1 MLKLYKKS
9 RLAFALVFIGIY
21 VIVAS
26 ALDGLSETVG
36 IPFVFTAPFLL
47 ALGTVLLVFILK
59 NGFKTRYG
67 LYRGN
72 LNWAGCLFFIPLAVI
87 VSMNFLAGVNL
98 SAEPL
103 PTILGVVSML
113 AVGFIEEIIFRG
125 FLFKAMAKDNIVWAF
140 VVSTLTFALGHIVNL
155 FNGADILST
164 LLQITYAGAGGFL
177 FTTIFYK
184 TDSLIPC
191 IITHSLLNAS
201 SVFMGSY
208 DLTLTLVSAIT
219 LTVVSL
225 LYALWFFYKYKETDF
240 QLDGE

>member
-1 MLKLYKKS
+1 MLKLYQKS
-9 RLAFALVFIGIY
+9 RLAFALVFIAIY
-21 VIVAS
+21 VVITS
-26 ALDGLSETVG
+26 LLDNFSVMLG
-36 IPFVFTAPFLL
+36 IPSVLTAPFLL
-47 ALGTVLLVFILK
+47 ILGAVLLGFILK

-98 SAEPL
+98 NVDIL
-103 PTILGVVSML
+103 PAILGVISML

-125 FLFKAMAKDNIVWAF
+125 FLFKAMAKNGIVSAF
-140 VVSTLTFALGHIVNL
+140 IVSSLTFALGHIVNL
-155 FNGADILST
+155 ANGADLLST
-164 LLQITYAGAGGFL
+164 LLQIMYAGAGGFL

-191 IITHSLLNAS
+191 IVTHSLLNAS

-208 DLTLTLVSAIT
+208 DLTLTLISAIT
-219 LTVVSL
+219 LTVVAV